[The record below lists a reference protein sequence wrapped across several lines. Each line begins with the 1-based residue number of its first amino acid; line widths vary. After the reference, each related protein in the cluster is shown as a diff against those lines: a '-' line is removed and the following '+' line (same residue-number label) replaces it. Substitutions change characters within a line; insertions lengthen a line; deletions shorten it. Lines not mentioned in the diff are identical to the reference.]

1 MSERQKHPQS
11 TADTGAPALKI
22 NPARADEF
30 LKALDKRPK
39 DQLAFIYQAIIVSL
53 LAHIF
58 ILFVTQMLT
67 EDHRA
72 TEDEVIYE
80 ELAMD
85 MLSEEPLPEEQ
96 QEQQQTD
103 QNAALRNLV
112 ANENSE
118 RTSDARS
125 YRGMST
131 SQMKEQVSNDLKAM
145 EAEEFAKLKDGSP
158 DYTVKQKSE
167 GGQQEKSSFQKGEN
181 DWFKEQQNKSY
192 SGPVTASFNMKD
204 REPLDNPIP
213 TYRCKTDGVVVIL
226 VSIDESGKVIE
237 ARINETKSTSNECLR
252 EESVNYAKK
261 WKFDYSSS
269 KRKQDGTIT
278 FTFNKQ

>member
-1 MSERQKHPQS
+1 MSERQKHTQS

-96 QEQQQTD
+96 QEQQQTTPS
-103 QNAALRNLV
+103 LRAQRRSQWQTV
-112 ANENSE
+112 
-118 RTSDARS
+118 ARS
-125 YRGMST
+125 H
-131 SQMKEQVSNDLKAM
+131 LWA
-145 EAEEFAKLKDGSP
+145 L
-158 DYTVKQKSE
+158 
-167 GGQQEKSSFQKGEN
+167 
-181 DWFKEQQNKSY
+181 
-192 SGPVTASFNMKD
+192 
-204 REPLDNPIP
+204 L
-213 TYRCKTDGVVVIL
+213 L
-226 VSIDESGKVIE
+226 E
-237 ARINETKSTSNECLR
+237 AR
-252 EESVNYAKK
+252 
-261 WKFDYSSS
+261 
-269 KRKQDGTIT
+269 
-278 FTFNKQ
+278 